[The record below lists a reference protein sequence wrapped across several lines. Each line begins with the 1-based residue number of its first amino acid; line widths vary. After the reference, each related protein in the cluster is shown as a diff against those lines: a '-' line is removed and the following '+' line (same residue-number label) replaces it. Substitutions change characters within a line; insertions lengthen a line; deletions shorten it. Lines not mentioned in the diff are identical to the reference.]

1 MQAIVIPKYGAA
13 DVLTAQAVETP
24 ILQADQVLIQVQA
37 SSVNPVDWKI
47 RRGQLKVLTQ
57 LPFIPGAD
65 VAGTVVAVGNQV
77 KRFQV
82 GNQVYAMVDPLKG
95 GAYAEQIAVA
105 EPHVCAKPFDL
116 SMTDAAI
123 VPLAGLTALQALR
136 DRGQIQSGQQVLIN
150 GASGGVGSFA
160 VQIAKLFGATVTGI
174 CSTKN
179 LETVRSLGADMV
191 IDYTKTDITRGS
203 AKYDLIFDVVSRLSY
218 GKCRPILTAQ
228 GIYVNTDPQP
238 LILLQNWISQARSR
252 LLAGTAAKTVVVQP
266 SGEDLATLKA
276 WIEAGGITPLRDRTY
291 ALSDIADAH
300 RYSETGHAVGK
311 IGLSIAAAANA

>member
-1 MQAIVIPKYGAA
+1 
-13 DVLTAQAVETP
+13 
-24 ILQADQVLIQVQA
+24 
-37 SSVNPVDWKI
+37 
-47 RRGQLKVLTQ
+47 
-57 LPFIPGAD
+57 
-65 VAGTVVAVGNQV
+65 
-77 KRFQV
+77 
-82 GNQVYAMVDPLKG
+82 
-95 GAYAEQIAVA
+95 
-105 EPHVCAKPFDL
+105 
-116 SMTDAAI
+116 MTDAAI